1 MIEPTRQDEPATGPD
16 AVGGDLVATDPG
28 ETDHWR
34 SLLTGEDPSLRR
46 LRGAWRRVPHG
57 PRCKVCSAPFA
68 GVGGAA
74 TRLILHGRA
83 IANPTMCTTCFKSLA
98 SHPGGTDL
106 DISVLFADVRGST
119 ALAEQIGP
127 VAFRAALQ
135 TFYGLAA
142 AAIEGQ
148 GGFVDKYLGDGV
160 MAQFIP
166 ILAGEAHVDRAI
178 TAALELTSAVE
189 RSSLPAAGFRVG
201 AGVQCGTAF
210 VGVLGSGQTFDFSAL
225 GDPVNVAARLG
236 SIAGPGE
243 VMVSREAWQA
253 AGRSDGGEERTVE
266 IAGRHEPLDV
276 VVIPASSG
284 GAGG

>member
-1 MIEPTRQDEPATGPD
+1 LIEPPRDEPAPTTD
-16 AVGGDLVATDPG
+16 AG
-28 ETDHWR
+28 ETNHWR
-34 SLLTGEDPSLRR
+34 SLLSGQDPSMRR
-46 LRGAWRRVPHG
+46 LRQMWRRVPHG

-68 GVGGAA
+68 GVGGVA
-74 TRLILHGRA
+74 TRLLLHGRA

-98 SHPGGTDL
+98 SHPGGTEL

-119 ALAEQIGP
+119 ALAERIGP

-142 AAIEGQ
+142 AAVEGR

-178 TAALELTSAVE
+178 TAAIELTAAVE
-189 RSSLPAAGFRVG
+189 RSGLPAAGFRVG

-243 VMVSREAWQA
+243 VVVSYEAWRA
-253 AGRSDGGEERTVE
+253 AGRNADVDVRTVE
-266 IAGRHEPLDV
+266 IAGRHEPLEV
-276 VVIPASSG
+276 VVVPPSPG
-284 GAGG
+284 GSAG